1 MRESLAWSV
10 LRLFRR
16 SCQVRSASLVAVGG
30 ARRHEAPGSH
40 GSREQRGGGRGACD
54 RRARLG
60 CAVVCTG
67 LVRAGVRCRGVC
79 GLISSPVHA
88 QAG

>member
-1 MRESLAWSV
+1 MGEGLRRTSGCSMVES
-10 LRLFRR
+10 
-16 SCQVRSASLVAVGG
+16 VARP
-30 ARRHEAPGSH
+30 ARAAPSSH
-40 GSREQRGGGRGACD
+40 GSRKQRGGGRGACD